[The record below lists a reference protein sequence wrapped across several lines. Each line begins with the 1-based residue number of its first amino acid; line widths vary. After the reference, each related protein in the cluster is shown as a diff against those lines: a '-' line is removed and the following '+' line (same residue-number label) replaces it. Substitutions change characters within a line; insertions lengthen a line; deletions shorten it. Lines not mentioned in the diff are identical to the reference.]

1 MAFITDSEA
10 ARAAF
15 STASERA
22 RNAVNSLFSSYGF
35 TKQDPSGAWSTSVA
49 GKAFDPTQF
58 VSYNNGNVSVNT
70 EAIRNLA
77 SGEFGAAFGPNR
89 LSQAMGS
96 SATREALAK
105 AALRGR
111 GIMRGGLAGQAAGA
125 AEAAQRLD
133 LANLGAEFLGGL
145 GDVYGNIGS
154 AVGDVLTSNIESAGT
169 GAMTVAEATPVSTSP
184 PVAAGPEP
192 KPTGRG
198 AKMYDLS
205 PRREWRWMGNAG
217 WKKVK

>member
-35 TKQDPSGAWSTSVA
+35 TKQDPSGAWSTSIA

-58 VSYNNGNVSVNT
+58 VSYSDGNVTVNT

-77 SGEFGAAFGPNR
+77 SGEFGTAFGPNR
-89 LSQAMGS
+89 LSQTIGS
-96 SATREALAK
+96 GAAREALAK

-111 GIMRGGLAGQAAGA
+111 GIMGGGLAGQAAGA

-133 LANLGAEFLGGL
+133 LANLGSEFLGGL
-145 GDVYGNIGS
+145 SDIYGGVGE
-154 AVGDVLTSNIESAGT
+154 AVGAVTQANIENTGT
-169 GAMTVAEATPVSTSP
+169 GAMTIAGATPVATSP
-184 PVAAGPEP
+184 SQAPASNA
-192 KPTGRG
+192 KPTSPGRMYERRGPWQYLG
-198 AKMYDLS
+198 AQ
-205 PRREWRWMGNAG
+205 RG
-217 WKKVK
+217 WVKK